1 MKILI
6 VILLLFCFACSS
18 VTQSQVTVNI
28 ISAENIRQHT
38 EILAHDSLEG
48 RGTGQIGGEKA
59 VRYISTHFKNIGLTP
74 TGDRNTFFQYI
85 PMHGSIPLPTSELKI
100 YLEDE
105 VHDLTL
111 NKDFLLYKTGQQT
124 FIPSPLPIVFAGYGI
139 HAPEYDYNDY
149 HSINPEGKIVVFLEG
164 EPFSDNPKYFVGSI
178 PSIYSLP
185 ESKQRLA
192 FAKGA
197 AGSILLPGEIYKDTL
212 NWQNL
217 QQEFSFE
224 DVVLAYSVSNNF
236 SININPN
243 SAEMLFKESGYNIND
258 VYEMHRTG
266 KMKSF
271 ELKTSLSFKGVFKQ
285 RDFLSPNIIGMVK
298 GTDTKLQDSYVLVSA
313 HYDHLG
319 IGPEF
324 DGDSIYNGAL
334 DNAIG
339 TAVMMEIAAAITKSN
354 IRLKRSIIFIATTG
368 EEKGLLGSA
377 YYVENP
383 VVPLYKTVANI
394 NIDGI
399 ALFRDFTSM
408 VGVGSEYSSLKKFL
422 IETLNR
428 FNLKLTDI
436 PDQFYQFE
444 AFSKSDQIMFATAGL
459 PSILVLE
466 GPDNKHISREE
477 VLKEIIDYDIY
488 FYHTPFDDLK
498 LLEIDYKAA
507 GQHAEVL
514 KDLIISIANSD
525 KEPEWNKGAPYINA
539 RLRSIAERK

>member
-6 VILLLFCFACSS
+6 VLLLLFCFACSS
-18 VTQSQVTVNI
+18 VTQSQVTVNT
-28 ISAENIRQHT
+28 ISAERIRQHT

-59 VRYISTHFKNIGLTP
+59 ARYISSHFKNIGLTP
-74 TGDRNTFFQYI
+74 MGDRNTFFQHI
-85 PMHGSIPLPTSELKI
+85 PMHGSTPLPSSELKI
-100 YLEDE
+100 YFENE
-105 VHDLTL
+105 IHDLKL
-111 NKDFLLYKTGQQT
+111 NKDYLLYRTGQQT
-124 FIPSPLPIVFAGYGI
+124 FIPIPLPLVFAGYGI

-164 EPFSDNPKYFVGSI
+164 EPLSDDPKYFMGNI
-178 PSIYSLP
+178 PTIYSLP
-185 ESKQRLA
+185 ESKQRTA

-197 AGSILLPGEIYKDTL
+197 AGSILIPKDIYKDEI
-212 NWQNL
+212 NWENL
-217 QQEFSFE
+217 KHEFSFE
-224 DVVLAYSVSNNF
+224 DIVLAYTVSNNF

-243 SAEMLFKESGYNIND
+243 TAKIIFSSSGYDISD

-285 RDFLSPNIIGMVK
+285 RDFLSPNIIGMLK
-298 GTDTKLQDSYVLVSA
+298 GTDTKLQDSYLLVSA

-339 TAVMMEIAAAITKSN
+339 TAVMMEIAEAITKSN

-383 VVPLYKTVANI
+383 VVPLFRTVANI

-422 IETLNR
+422 IETLNK

-444 AFSKSDQIMFATAGL
+444 TFSKSDQIMFATAGI

-466 GPDNKHISREE
+466 GLDNKHLSREE
-477 VLKEIIDYDIY
+477 VLKEMIDYDIY
-488 FYHTPFDDLK
+488 FYHTPFDDLTH
-498 LLEIDYKAA
+498 LEIDYRAA
-507 GQHAEVL
+507 IQHAEVL
-514 KDLIISIANSD
+514 KDLIISLANSD
-525 KEPEWNKGAPYINA
+525 KEPEWNKGAPYINV
-539 RLRSIAERK
+539 RLRSIAEKK

>member
-18 VTQSQVTVNI
+18 VTHSQVTVNS
-28 ISAENIRQHT
+28 ISAENIRQHI

-59 VRYISTHFKNIGLTP
+59 AKYISTHFKNIGLTP

-85 PMHGSIPLPTSELKI
+85 RMHGSTPLPSSELKI
-100 YLEDE
+100 YFENE

-111 NKDFLLYKTGQQT
+111 NKDYLLYKTGQQT
-124 FIPSPLPIVFAGYGI
+124 FIPSPLPLVFAGYGI

-149 HSINPEGKIVVFLEG
+149 HSINPEGKIIVFREG
-164 EPFSDNPKYFVGSI
+164 EPLSDDPKYFMGNI
-178 PSIYSLP
+178 PTIYSLP
-185 ESKQRLA
+185 ESKQRTA

-197 AGSILLPGEIYKDTL
+197 AGSILIPKDIYKDEI
-212 NWQNL
+212 NWENL
-217 QQEFSFE
+217 KHEFSFE
-224 DVVLAYSVSNNF
+224 DVVLAYTVSNNF
-236 SININPN
+236 SISINPN
-243 SAEMLFKESGYNIND
+243 IAEIIFSNSGYDIAD

-266 KMKSF
+266 KMRSF

-298 GTDTKLQDSYVLVSA
+298 GTDTKLQDSYLLVSA

-339 TAVMMEIAAAITKSN
+339 IAVMMEISEAITKNN

-383 VVPLYKTVANI
+383 VVPLYKTIANI

-399 ALFRDFTSM
+399 ALFRDFTSI
-408 VGVGSEYSSLKKFL
+408 VGIGSEYSSLKKFL

-444 AFSKSDQIMFATAGL
+444 AFSKSDQIMFATAGI
-459 PSILVLE
+459 PSILILE
-466 GPDNKHISREE
+466 GPDNKHLSREE
-477 VLKEIIDYDIY
+477 VLKEMIDYDIY
-488 FYHTPFDDLK
+488 FYHTPFDDLTH
-498 LLEIDYKAA
+498 LEIDYKAA
-507 GQHAEVL
+507 SQHAEVL

-539 RLRSIAERK
+539 RLRSIAEKR

>member
-18 VTQSQVTVNI
+18 VTHSQVTVNS

-59 VRYISTHFKNIGLTP
+59 ARYISTHFKNIGLTP
-74 TGDRNTFFQYI
+74 MGDRNTFFQYI
-85 PMHGSIPLPTSELKI
+85 PMHGSIPLQTSELKI
-100 YLEDE
+100 YLENE
-105 VHDLTL
+105 VYDLTL
-111 NKDFLLYKTGQQT
+111 NKDYLLYKTGQQT

-164 EPFSDNPKYFVGSI
+164 EPFSDDPQYFMGNNPT
-178 PSIYSLP
+178 IYSLP
-185 ESKQRLA
+185 ESKQRTA

-197 AGSILLPGEIYKDTL
+197 AGSILIPKDIYKDEI
-212 NWQNL
+212 NWENL
-217 QQEFSFE
+217 KHEFSFE
-224 DVVLAYSVSNNF
+224 DVVLAYTVSNNF
-236 SININPN
+236 SISINPN
-243 SAEMLFKESGYNIND
+243 TAEIIFSNSGYDIAD
-258 VYEMHRTG
+258 VYEMHRKG

-285 RDFLSPNIIGMVK
+285 RDFLSPNIIGMLK
-298 GTDTKLQDSYVLVSA
+298 GTDTKLQDSYLLVSA

-319 IGPEF
+319 IGLEF

-334 DNAIG
+334 DNTIG
-339 TAVMMEIAAAITKSN
+339 TAVMMEIAEAITKSN

-377 YYVENP
+377 YYIENP

-408 VGVGSEYSSLKKFL
+408 IGVGSEYSSLKKFL
-422 IETLNR
+422 IETLNK

-466 GPDNKHISREE
+466 GPDNKHLSREE

-488 FYHTPFDDLK
+488 FYHTPFDDLTH
-498 LLEIDYKAA
+498 LEVDYRAA

-514 KDLIISIANSD
+514 KDLIISIVNSD

-539 RLRSIAERK
+539 RLRSIAEKK